1 MSYRQGLSCSSYS
14 NAAYQTSGSANAQ
27 YLVQN
32 FQLLPSRPLMLILRF
47 EIPSI
52 RMKILKKMKQGGEKA
67 RSSFESFKTEML
79 ERDSENKRPL
89 DLLNE
94 QLEINEQKM

>member
-1 MSYRQGLSCSSYS
+1 
-14 NAAYQTSGSANAQ
+14 
-27 YLVQN
+27 
-32 FQLLPSRPLMLILRF
+32 
-47 EIPSI
+47 
-52 RMKILKKMKQGGEKA
+52 MKQGGEKA

-94 QLEINEQKM
+94 QLEINEQKT